1 MYLENT
7 ENVWERSGGGL
18 DWRHQHK
25 HMVSRSIRQELQ
37 VIWSVFVMGGDIE
50 SHETVQE
57 YFTGF
62 VVGEQGV
69 SVDMITEEAAQYTT
83 AVLVSAIVY

>member
-1 MYLENT
+1 
-7 ENVWERSGGGL
+7 
-18 DWRHQHK
+18 
-25 HMVSRSIRQELQ
+25 
-37 VIWSVFVMGGDIE
+37 MGGDIE

-69 SVDMITEEAAQYTT
+69 SVDMITEEEAQYTT
-83 AVLVSAIVY
+83 HDTVVLVSAIVY